1 MFYCS
6 FNASLK
12 TFKLFVL
19 LIRFVRQIMPLI
31 EINTGTITEKG
42 QIVIPKSIRERFSSG
57 EKVAIISYEDRIE
70 LRPISSVNEALSCAY
85 SAEKTLK
92 KDWDSKEEDEAW
104 KNL

>member
-1 MFYCS
+1 
-6 FNASLK
+6 
-12 TFKLFVL
+12 
-19 LIRFVRQIMPLI
+19 MPLI
-31 EINTGTITEKG
+31 EIKTGTITEKG
-42 QIVIPKSIRERFSSG
+42 QIVIPKSLRKRFSPG

-85 SAEKTLK
+85 ATEKTLK

>member
-1 MFYCS
+1 
-6 FNASLK
+6 
-12 TFKLFVL
+12 
-19 LIRFVRQIMPLI
+19 MPLLDI
-31 EINTGTITEKG
+31 KTGTITEKG
-42 QIVIPKSIRERFSSG
+42 QIVIPKSLRDKFPSG

-70 LRPISSVNEALSCAY
+70 VRPLSSVNEALSCAY